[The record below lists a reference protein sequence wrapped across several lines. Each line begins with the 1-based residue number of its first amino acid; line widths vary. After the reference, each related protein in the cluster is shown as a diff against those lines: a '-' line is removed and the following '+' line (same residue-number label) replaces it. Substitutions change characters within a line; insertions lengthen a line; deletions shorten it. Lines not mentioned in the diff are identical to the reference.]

1 MSPAPRAVLLGS
13 SNLPYAPVSP
23 SPSALAFSQ
32 DGQYAV
38 VARGEIHLLTPT
50 LGYSPAL
57 SAAST
62 SVLASGTSATPLPTA
77 GTKGGLEAT
86 GGKGKEREQDAEEWC
101 WFKTGILVEKKNV
114 VKWSEWVD
122 EYDIDMPGMVE
133 PFWRAAAW
141 SPSGVSQ
148 LGGCMLATITTNG
161 EALLFEP
168 KKNAVSGEWREIDDL
183 TSKLIKDTVPNQ
195 SKYPEQTAH
204 LRRDM
209 VAAVLRC
216 QSSAIAWSS
225 AVPGYAGDASILAL
239 GHRSGEVTLWKIDE
253 ERKAN
258 RIKRFRPAK
267 EVNIV
272 NVLAWSEWKVDG
284 TTATSLLA
292 IADAD
297 GRVLVSSISQSLDAS
312 EDVDHSA
319 SRTVEVSD
327 AVMVEENVD
336 GRGAT
341 QLFWLEEEGKPIRLV
356 FSKLGTISIATLS
369 SGSRKGK
376 GRAGEAA
383 WKVEKIEV
391 VHLPPEGVGEEH
403 FMGANGWAAC
413 SGIAYHAAS
422 DSLVV
427 ALSSSSIFSIALSPS
442 PTLILDS
449 IAPTAPTAQP
459 DSAHLTSHARDIF
472 EILYSRVKLRKD
484 RWTRSELGTHAMTG
498 KGKGKGKKVEQTP
511 ALGTEASEDEGAQ
524 QQKVDKRARRD
535 GAKITGWV
543 GLGTGAGGLD
553 TAFMFE
559 SVRPDGFSY
568 RTYASERTHLAIT
581 NFAPPATGDGAS
593 DESGEAVL
601 AEFEKKLRSPHNS
614 RLSSPLTVLRPLLH
628 YLTGHSTASAKGFN
642 PSLLARL
649 NADGLEDRDT
659 PVSEA
664 GQGVAEKLE
673 QTLWADQEVEV
684 VRLKEAIARAVVRT
698 RGLPADLLHEAT
710 LKQLALT
717 RVLIKEV
724 LSKLA
729 ATLGSEQLDESEK
742 PLHVR
747 LLLASSALLPPS
759 PDAVELALLP
769 PDALAQAYEQPDT
782 CPACRAPVPLAN
794 TRFAC
799 CEQGHQWER
808 CSITLALVSTVSV
821 RTCTSC
827 DRKALLPGAV
837 AGVVKDGKVDE
848 LLERATCCLYCGG
861 RWMKVR

>member
-13 SNLPYAPVSP
+13 SNLPYAPISP
-23 SPSALAFSQ
+23 SPSALAISE
-32 DGQYAV
+32 DGQYAM
-38 VARGEIHLLTPT
+38 VARGELHLLTPT

-57 SAAST
+57 SAASA
-62 SVLASGTSATPLPTA
+62 SVLASGTSSTPLPTA
-77 GTKGGLEAT
+77 GTKGGLDAA
-86 GGKGKEREQDAEEWC
+86 GGKGKEREQDAEEWS
-101 WFKTGILVEKKNV
+101 WFKTGILVERKNV
-114 VKWSEWVD
+114 VKWSDWVD

-168 KKNAVSGEWREIDDL
+168 KKNAVSGEWREVDDL
-183 TSKLIKDTVPNQ
+183 TSTLIKDTVPNQ

-204 LRRDM
+204 MRRDM
-209 VAAVLRC
+209 VAAILRC

-225 AVPGYAGDASILAL
+225 AVPGHAGDASILAV
-239 GHRSGEVTLWKIDE
+239 GHRSGEVTLWRVDE

-258 RIKRFRPAK
+258 RFKRFRPAK

-272 NVLAWSEWKVDG
+272 KLLAWSEWRVDG

-297 GRVLVSSISQSLDAS
+297 GRVFVVSISQALDAS
-312 EDVDHSA
+312 DAGEPQP
-319 SRTVEVSD
+319 RTMEVSE
-327 AVMVEENVD
+327 AVMIEENVD

-341 QLFWLEEEGKPIRLV
+341 QLFWLAEEGKPIRLV

-376 GRAGEAA
+376 GKAGQAA
-383 WKVEKIEV
+383 WKVERVDV
-391 VHLPPEGVGEEH
+391 VDLPPEGVGDER
-403 FMGANGWAAC
+403 FMGVNGWAVC
-413 SGIAYHAAS
+413 SGIAYHAVS
-422 DSLVV
+422 DSLTV

-442 PTLILDS
+442 PTLVLDS
-449 IAPTAPTAQP
+449 AAPDTYTAQP

-484 RWTRSELGTHAMTG
+484 RWTRSELGTHITTG

-511 ALGTEASEDEGAQ
+511 ALGAEVSEDEGAQ
-524 QQKVDKRARRD
+524 QQKVDKKARRD

-543 GLGTGAGGLD
+543 GLGTGTSESD

-593 DESGEAVL
+593 GESGEAVL
-601 AEFEKKLRSPHNS
+601 AEFEEKLRSPRNS
-614 RLSSPLTVLRPLLH
+614 RLSSPLKVLRPWLH
-628 YLTGHSTASAKGFN
+628 YLTGLSTASAKAFI

-649 NADGLEDRDT
+649 DAGGLEDRDT
-659 PVSEA
+659 PVFDA
-664 GQGVAEKLE
+664 RQGVAEKLE

-684 VRLKEAIARAVVRT
+684 VRLKEAIARAVVRKKE
-698 RGLPADLLHEAT
+698 LPADLLHEAT

-717 RVLIKEV
+717 RVLIKEI

-729 ATLGSEQLDESEK
+729 AILGSEELDEAEK

-747 LLLASSALLPPS
+747 LLLASSALLPPA
-759 PDAVELALLP
+759 PDAVEHALLP

-808 CSITLALVSTVSV
+808 CSITLSLVSTVSV

-837 AGVVKDGKVDE
+837 AGVVEDGKVDE
-848 LLERATCCLYCGG
+848 LLKKATCCLYCGG